1 MIKKDKKITL
11 NIKFLLSFYHKNDKH
26 KKTKPKKKTRKNN
39 YISKRQT
46 KSIEIIKK
54 LLGSFSYS

>member
-39 YISKRQT
+39 YISKR
-46 KSIEIIKK
+46 
-54 LLGSFSYS
+54 

>member
-1 MIKKDKKITL
+1 MKHKVWQKIIIYNMIKKDKKITL

-39 YISKRQT
+39 YISKR
-46 KSIEIIKK
+46 
-54 LLGSFSYS
+54 